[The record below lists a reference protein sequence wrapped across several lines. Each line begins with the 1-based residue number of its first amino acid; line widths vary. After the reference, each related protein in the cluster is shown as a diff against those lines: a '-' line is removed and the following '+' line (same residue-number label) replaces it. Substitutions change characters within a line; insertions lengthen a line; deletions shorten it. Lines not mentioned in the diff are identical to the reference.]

1 MIISRYL
8 ARKRVAA
15 GVRPSFR
22 QAWLPVLADTAVI
35 GLILAWIFLPV
46 ASMTIVMELSLF
58 WRMLVLFVVIY
69 MPLQVV
75 VIIST
80 VWAVR
85 SRWEEKDEK

>member
-1 MIISRYL
+1 
-8 ARKRVAA
+8 
-15 GVRPSFR
+15 
-22 QAWLPVLADTAVI
+22 
-35 GLILAWIFLPV
+35 
-46 ASMTIVMELSLF
+46 MTIVMELSLF